1 MLEEE
6 PEQLLLDDI
15 FVECADV
22 GIDVFE
28 EVWLFRVFHGV
39 NILEIHQCF
48 VKFNCVEIVLDLIE
62 VVLLGEH
69 LVDRVLVVEHIYVF
83 DVHLN

>member
-1 MLEEE
+1 M
-6 PEQLLLDDI
+6 
-15 FVECADV
+15 
-22 GIDVFE
+22 
-28 EVWLFRVFHGV
+28 FHGV